1 MDRTETLGTV
11 WLGLSVGC
19 ARCHSH
25 KYDQITQQ
33 EYYQLYAYFNNGD
46 EVNAELPRSLEV
58 YDRLQKEI
66 ADLEEQLTSRRSE
79 IADQLEVTDLQSSE
93 NLLPPNPK
101 TTRFMIKSPVV
112 KGPDEIEFKLLP
124 DDSYLV
130 TGTNPEQAKYTIEI
144 QLDTENVTGIQLE
157 VLPHETL
164 GASGPITSHGNF
176 VLNEIRC
183 YASEQANWNAEQN
196 QKFVSAVADFSQDGW
211 PVENAIDGI
220 EGEGKSGTGWAIS
233 PQFGKPHKAS
243 CLKAPA
249 EKNWSISKLCWG
261 KPMGHSIR
269 LVGSGCV

>member
-1 MDRTETLGTV
+1 
-11 WLGLSVGC
+11 
-19 ARCHSH
+19 
-25 KYDQITQQ
+25 
-33 EYYQLYAYFNNGD
+33 
-46 EVNAELPRSLEV
+46 
-58 YDRLQKEI
+58 
-66 ADLEEQLTSRRSE
+66 
-79 IADQLEVTDLQSSE
+79 
-93 NLLPPNPK
+93 
-101 TTRFMIKSPVV
+101 MIKSPVV

-164 GASGPITSHGNF
+164 GASGPGRTSHGNF

-183 YASEQANWNAEQN
+183 YASEQASWNAEQN

-220 EGEGKSGTGWAIS
+220 EGEGKAARAGPFHLNSES
-233 PQFGKPHKAS
+233 PTKQPLF
-243 CLKAPA
+243 LKSPCG
-249 EKNWSISKLCWG
+249 KNWSISKLYWG

-269 LVGSGCV
+269 SVGSGCV